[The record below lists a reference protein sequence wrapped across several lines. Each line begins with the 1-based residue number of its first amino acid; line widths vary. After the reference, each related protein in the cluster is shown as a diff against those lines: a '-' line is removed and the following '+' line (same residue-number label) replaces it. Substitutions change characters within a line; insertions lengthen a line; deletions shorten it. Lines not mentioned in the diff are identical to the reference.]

1 MKIHLKN
8 GHVLDAK
15 SKLSKVCDI
24 LIVDGR
30 IQEIGKIVELEGA
43 EVLDATGKYV
53 FPGMVDA
60 HCHLRDPGFEYKEDI
75 RSGTISA
82 AMGGF
87 TSIACM
93 PNTNPVTDNKTVVSY
108 IVNKAKEVGVV
119 KVYPIGAVSKGQKGE
134 ELAQIGEM
142 REYGIVAVSDDGM
155 PVLNSDLM
163 KKAMQYANTFGM
175 TVISHSEDSSLS
187 QDGVMNEGVISTQL
201 GLKGIPSVAED
212 IMVVRE
218 ILLAE
223 YLDLPVHIAH
233 VSTKGSVAMIRAAKK
248 RGVKVTCETCPQYFT
263 LTEEACLGF
272 NTSAKVYPPLRKD
285 EDVLAVIEGLSD
297 GTIDIIATD
306 HAPHHE
312 DEKKVEFS
320 IAAKGMIG
328 FETALGLSVTYLVK
342 KGILTMEELVEK
354 CCYMPAKILGISG
367 GTIEK
372 GSLADVVVVDTEK
385 EYRVDKSTLASKSKN
400 SPFDGWAL
408 FGKVIHTIVNG
419 KFVVKDGK
427 FVGEKSKNEQA

>member
-1 MKIHLKN
+1 LKIHIKN
-8 GHVLDAK
+8 GHVIDGK
-15 SKLSKVCDI
+15 SNLSEVCDI
-24 LIVDGR
+24 LIEDGI
-30 IQEIGKIVELEGA
+30 IQEIGKIDLA
-43 EVLDATGKYV
+43 EDVKILDATGQYV
-53 FPGMVDA
+53 FPGLVDA

-87 TSIACM
+87 TSVACM
-93 PNTNPVTDNKTVVSY
+93 PNTNPVMDNKTVVSY
-108 IVNKAKEVGVV
+108 IVNKAKDVGVV
-119 KVYPIGAVSKGQKGE
+119 NVYPIGAVSKGQKGE
-134 ELAQIGEM
+134 ELAPMGEM

-175 TVISHSEDSSLS
+175 IVISHSEDASLS
-187 QDGVMNEGVISTQL
+187 GDGVMNEGAISTQL
-201 GLKGIPSVAED
+201 GLKGIPSIAED
-212 IMVVRE
+212 IMVARE

-233 VSTKGSVAMIRAAKK
+233 VSTKGSVEMIRTAKK

-272 NTSAKVYPPLRKD
+272 NTFAKAYPPLRKK
-285 EDVLAVIEGLSD
+285 EDVLGVMEGLSD

-312 DEKKVEFS
+312 DEKNVEFS
-320 IAAKGMIG
+320 AAAKGMLG
-328 FETALGLSVTYLVK
+328 FETALGLCVTYLVK
-342 KGILTMEELVEK
+342 KGILTMEDLVKK
-354 CCYMPAKILGISG
+354 CCYMPAKILGIPR

-372 GSLADVVVVDTEK
+372 GGFADLVVVDVDH
-385 EYRVDKSTLASKSKN
+385 EYRVDRRALASKSKN
-400 SPFDGWAL
+400 SPFDGFAL
-408 FGKVIHTIVNG
+408 FGKAIHTIVNG
-419 KFVVKDGK
+419 KLVVQDGK
-427 FVGEKSKNEQA
+427 FVG